1 MPMRVTLPT
10 SDYQQVLNE
19 ITAEV
24 QPLLSQ
30 GKVAD
35 YIPALAEVDTNQ
47 FSIAIYTTDGQTF
60 CAGDCSQR
68 FTIQSVSKVTKG
80 LH

>member
-1 MPMRVTLPT
+1 MRAILVN

-35 YIPALAEVDTNQ
+35 YIPALAEVKANQ
-47 FSIAIYTTDGQTF
+47 FSMAIHTTDGETF
-60 CAGDCSQR
+60 CAGDCSGEGYR
-68 FTIQSVSKVTKG
+68 GNTG
-80 LH
+80 